1 MRLPR
6 RVQIT
11 IEAEC
16 QAFLDEC
23 PDEWKSTT
31 DVATGTGRTVQSIT
45 RALYRLAD
53 TGACRVQIHE
63 FVGNASRIRRQR
75 LYSGHPVETGRGLAA
90 LFGMVAVQPVGARI
104 VRGRSF
110 TDAMP
115 DPKHQGRPARQHAQH
130 A

>member
-23 PDEWKSTT
+23 PDEWKTT
-31 DVATGTGRTVQSIT
+31 TEIANGTGRTLQSTT
-45 RALYRLAD
+45 RALQRLAD
-53 TGACRVQIHE
+53 TGACRVRISE

-75 LYSGHPVETGRGLAA
+75 LYGGHPVETGRGLAA

-110 TDAMP
+110 TDALP
-115 DPKHQGRPARQHAQH
+115 DPKRQGRPPRQHAQH